1 MEKFNDFL
9 VLLDAN
15 LSGSWWFPALLIGTG
30 IFFTI
35 YLGLPQF
42 RYFKSALK
50 IVSGKTKSSDSEG
63 ETTGFQALTTA
74 MSGAVGTGNIGGVAL
89 AIWTGGPAAIFW
101 MWITAIFGM
110 TTKFVEVTL
119 GHKYRTKLSDGS
131 ISGGPMY
138 YIEQGLNM
146 KWVAILFAFLMM
158 ITAIGSGNM
167 PQINNIALVMNTEFS
182 VPKLFTGLFLGG
194 LLWIIIIGGIKRI
207 ASVASKIIPI
217 MGLIYFGGAL
227 IILIENYQNVIPS
240 FQAIFAQVFTGSA
253 AVGGFLGASF
263 AMSLKYG
270 VARGLY
276 SNEAGQGS
284 SPIAHASS
292 KNKSIDQGVVSILEP
307 FIDTIVVCSVTALV
321 ILSSGVWTQKF
332 DTQFSKTDM
341 VVLDGIYSDDKNDD
355 GNYVFP
361 EDINEL
367 TNYVQGIESNIRNYS
382 GTLNVKEGKIV
393 EKNIT
398 IIHLRSIA
406 EDVVFHTPETSD
418 DDETKLSG
426 HLIIK
431 NGKVDKAI
439 SYTYDSKNKSFRTLD
454 PQSGV
459 KDAES
464 GKIMYELILN
474 NGLLLDQL
482 IKEVES
488 KISLEENNPER
499 DASILRML
507 LAEKDEL
514 LEKRETNLDKEKS
527 FIFNEI
533 VEGRSLVSS
542 AELTAKAFSNGI
554 MGEYGG
560 KLVAIALLLFA
571 FSTAITWCYYGDR
584 STAYIFG
591 EKGVVWYRNFYV
603 LCFILAAVIDTT
615 VVWNIAYVVVALV
628 SIPNLIAMFV
638 LRKEMKLLSDDFKVK

>member
-1 MEKFNDFL
+1 MDKFNDFL
-9 VLLDAN
+9 LLLDAN

-35 YLGLPQF
+35 YLGFPQF
-42 RYFKSALK
+42 KYFNSALK
-50 IVSGKTKSSDSEG
+50 IVSGKTNNSESDG

-110 TTKFVEVTL
+110 TTKYVEVTL
-119 GHKYRTKLSDGS
+119 GHKYRTKLADGS

-138 YIEQGLNM
+138 YIEKGLNINWKGINFPS

-167 PQINNIALVMNTEFS
+167 PQINNIALVMNTEFN
-182 VPKLFTGLFLGG
+182 VPKLFTGLFLGA

-240 FQAIFAQVFTGSA
+240 FNAIFAQVFTGSA

-307 FIDTIVVCSVTALV
+307 FIDTLVVCSVTALV

-332 DTQFSKTDM
+332 DTTFSKTDM
-341 VVLDGIYSDDKNDD
+341 VILEGIYSDEKNIEGDYLYPD
-355 GNYVFP
+355 
-361 EDINEL
+361 DINEL
-367 TNYVQGIESNIRNYS
+367 TKCVQSIDS
-382 GTLNVKEGKIV
+382 NVKEFNGSLTISDGILKTD
-393 EKNIT
+393 NIT
-398 IIHLRSIA
+398 IIHSRSIA
-406 EDVVFHTPETSD
+406 EDISVSTNGTLYTGV
-418 DDETKLSG
+418 LNV
-426 HLIIK
+426 I
-431 NGKVDKAI
+431 NGKVAE
-439 SYTYDSKNKSFRTLD
+439 
-454 PQSGV
+454 QSTF
-459 KDAES
+459 E
-464 GKIMYELILN
+464 GK
-474 NGLLLDQL
+474 
-482 IKEVES
+482 
-488 KISLEENNPER
+488 
-499 DASILRML
+499 
-507 LAEKDEL
+507 
-514 LEKRETNLDKEKS
+514 
-527 FIFNEI
+527 
-533 VEGRSLVSS
+533 SLVSS
-542 AELTAKAFSNGI
+542 AELTAKAFSQGI
-554 MGEYGG
+554 LGQYGG

-591 EKGVVWYRNFYV
+591 EKGVIWYRNFYV
-603 LCFILAAVIDTT
+603 LCFVLAAVIDTT

-628 SIPNLIAMFV
+628 SIPNLIAMFA
-638 LRKEMKLLSDDFKVK
+638 LRKEMKLLSDEFKIK

>member
-1 MEKFNDFL
+1 MEQFNNFL
-9 VLLDAN
+9 ILLDSN

-35 YLGLPQF
+35 YLGFPQF
-42 RYFKSALK
+42 KYFKSAFK
-50 IVSGKTKSSDSEG
+50 IVSGKNKSDSEG

-119 GHKYRTKLSDGS
+119 GHKYRTKLKDGS

-182 VPKLFTGLFLGG
+182 VPKLFTGLFLGA

-217 MGLIYFGGAL
+217 MGIIYFGGAL
-227 IILIENYQNVIPS
+227 IILAENYQNIIPS
-240 FQAIFAQVFTGSA
+240 FSAIFSQVFTGSA

-332 DTQFSKTDM
+332 DTTFSKTDM
-341 VVLDGIYSDDKNDD
+341 VILEGIYSDEKNDD
-355 GNYVFP
+355 GNYIHP
-361 EDINEL
+361 DHISEL
-367 TNYVQGIESNIRNYS
+367 TKYVQSIDS
-382 GTLNVKEGKIV
+382 NVKEYSGSLDVIEGKLIAD
-393 EKNIT
+393 NIT
-398 IIHLRSIA
+398 VIHSRSIA
-406 EDVVFHTPETSD
+406 EDISVHNLNSNPYSG
-418 DDETKLSG
+418 KLN
-426 HLIIK
+426 IIG
-431 NGKVDKAI
+431 GKVNEQVI
-439 SYTYDSKNKSFRTLD
+439 I
-454 PQSGV
+454 
-459 KDAES
+459 E
-464 GKIMYELILN
+464 GK
-474 NGLLLDQL
+474 
-482 IKEVES
+482 
-488 KISLEENNPER
+488 
-499 DASILRML
+499 
-507 LAEKDEL
+507 
-514 LEKRETNLDKEKS
+514 
-527 FIFNEI
+527 
-533 VEGRSLVSS
+533 SLVSS
-542 AELTAKAFSNGI
+542 AELTAKAFSQGI
-554 MGEYGG
+554 LGQYGG

-571 FSTAITWCYYGDR
+571 FSTSITWCYYGDR

-638 LRKEMKLLSDDFKVK
+638 LRKEMKKLSDEFNII

>member
-1 MEKFNDFL
+1 MNQFNEFL
-9 VLLDAN
+9 LFLDSN
-15 LSGSWWFPALLIGTG
+15 LSGSWWFPILLVGTG

-35 YLGLPQF
+35 YLGFPQF
-42 RYFKSALK
+42 KFFGKAWKL
-50 IVSGKTKSSDSEG
+50 VSGKNTKSDAEG
-63 ETTGFQALTTA
+63 ETTAFEALTTA

-110 TTKFVEVTL
+110 TTKFVEVTM
-119 GHKYRTKLSDGS
+119 GHKYRTKLEDGS

-138 YIEQGLNM
+138 YIEHALNM
-146 KWVAILFAFLMM
+146 KWAGILFAFLMM

-182 VPKLFTGLFLGG
+182 VPKLFTGLFLGA
-194 LLWIIIIGGIKRI
+194 LLWVIIIGGIKRI

-227 IILIENYQNVIPS
+227 VILAENYHNIIPS
-240 FQAIFAQVFTGSA
+240 FNAIFSQVFTGSA

-332 DTQFSKTDM
+332 DTNFSKTDM
-341 VVLDGIYSDDKNDD
+341 VILEGVYSDEKNID
-355 GNYVFP
+355 GSYIHP
-361 EDINEL
+361 KHINEL
-367 TNYVQGIESNIRNYS
+367 TNYVQSMESNVNTFT
-382 GTLNVKEGKIV
+382 GTINVENGKIV
-393 EKNIT
+393 ESDIT
-398 IIHLRSIA
+398 ILHSRSIA
-406 EDVVFHTPETSD
+406 EDISVKSNS
-418 DDETKLSG
+418 TKDLYSG
-426 HLIIK
+426 LLTIN
-431 NGKVDKAI
+431 NGKINERV
-439 SYTYDSKNKSFRTLD
+439 
-454 PQSGV
+454 
-459 KDAES
+459 
-464 GKIMYELILN
+464 
-474 NGLLLDQL
+474 
-482 IKEVES
+482 
-488 KISLEENNPER
+488 SLEG
-499 DASILRML
+499 
-507 LAEKDEL
+507 K
-514 LEKRETNLDKEKS
+514 
-527 FIFNEI
+527 
-533 VEGRSLVSS
+533 SLVSS
-542 AELTAKAFSNGI
+542 AELTAKAFSQGI
-554 MGEYGG
+554 FGDFGG

-591 EKGVVWYRNFYV
+591 EKGVFWYRNFYV

-615 VVWNIAYVVVALV
+615 IVWNIAYVVVALV
-628 SIPNLIAMFV
+628 SIPNLIALFV
-638 LRKEMKLLSDDFKVK
+638 LRSEMKDLTNEFIKEN

>member
-1 MEKFNDFL
+1 MNQFNEFL
-9 VLLDAN
+9 LLLDSN
-15 LSGSWWFPALLIGTG
+15 LSGSWWFPILLVGTG

-35 YLGLPQF
+35 YLGFPQF
-42 RYFKSALK
+42 RFFGKAWKL
-50 IVSGKTKSSDSEG
+50 VSGKNTKSDAEG
-63 ETTGFQALTTA
+63 ETTAFEALTTA

-110 TTKFVEVTL
+110 TTKFVEVTM
-119 GHKYRTKLSDGS
+119 GHKYRTKLEDGS

-138 YIEQGLNM
+138 YIEHALNM
-146 KWVAILFAFLMM
+146 KWAGILFAFLMM

-182 VPKLFTGLFLGG
+182 VPKLFTGLFLGI

-227 IILIENYQNVIPS
+227 VILVENYQNIIPS
-240 FQAIFAQVFTGSA
+240 FNAIFAQVFTGSA

-292 KNKSIDQGVVSILEP
+292 KNTSIDQGVVSILEP

-321 ILSSGVWTQKF
+321 ILSSGVWTEKF
-332 DTQFSKTDM
+332 DTTFSKTDM
-341 VVLDGIYSDDKNDD
+341 VILDGTYSDKENADGTYLYPNDM
-355 GNYVFP
+355 NQ
-361 EDINEL
+361 L
-367 TNYVQGIESNIRNYS
+367 TRYVQSIDSDVSEFS
-382 GTLNVKEGKIV
+382 GVLEIQQGQLMSSD
-393 EKNIT
+393 IT
-398 IIHLRSIA
+398 VLHSRSIA
-406 EDVVFHTPETSD
+406 ENILVKDNVEKILYTGSVTVID
-418 DDETKLSG
+418 
-426 HLIIK
+426 
-431 NGKVDKAI
+431 GKVKEPVI
-439 SYTYDSKNKSFRTLD
+439 F
-454 PQSGV
+454 
-459 KDAES
+459 E
-464 GKIMYELILN
+464 GK
-474 NGLLLDQL
+474 
-482 IKEVES
+482 
-488 KISLEENNPER
+488 
-499 DASILRML
+499 
-507 LAEKDEL
+507 
-514 LEKRETNLDKEKS
+514 
-527 FIFNEI
+527 
-533 VEGRSLVSS
+533 SLVSS
-542 AELTAKAFSNGI
+542 AELTAKAFSQGI
-554 MGEYGG
+554 FGQYGG

-591 EKGVVWYRNFYV
+591 ERGVFWYRNFYV

-615 VVWNIAYVVVALV
+615 IVWNIAYVVVALV
-628 SIPNLIAMFV
+628 SIPNLIALFV
-638 LRKEMKLLSDDFKVK
+638 LRNEMKDLTKEFIIKS

>member
-1 MEKFNDFL
+1 MEQFNAFL
-9 VLLDAN
+9 VLLDSN

-35 YLGLPQF
+35 YLGFPQF
-42 RYFKSALK
+42 KYFNSALK
-50 IVSGKTKSSDSEG
+50 IVSGKTNNAESDG

-110 TTKFVEVTL
+110 TTKYVEVTL

-167 PQINNIALVMNTEFS
+167 PQINNIALVMNTEFA
-182 VPKLFTGLFLGG
+182 VPKLFTGLFLGA

-227 IILIENYQNVIPS
+227 IILVENYQNVIPS
-240 FQAIFAQVFTGSA
+240 FNAIFAQVFTGSA
-253 AVGGFLGASF
+253 AMGGFLGASF

-332 DTQFSKTDM
+332 DTNFSKTDM
-341 VVLDGIYSDDKNDD
+341 VVLEGIYSDEKTID
-355 GNYVFP
+355 GSYLYP
-361 EDINEL
+361 DHINEL
-367 TNYVQGIESNIRNYS
+367 TNYVQSVDS
-382 GTLNVKEGKIV
+382 NVKEFSGLLEIEDGKLISNNV
-393 EKNIT
+393 T
-398 IIHLRSIA
+398 VIHSRSIA
-406 EDVVFHTPETSD
+406 EDITISNTNNTNDGLF
-418 DDETKLSG
+418 SG
-426 HLIIK
+426 KVNVI
-431 NGKVDKAI
+431 NGKVTDQVSI
-439 SYTYDSKNKSFRTLD
+439 
-454 PQSGV
+454 
-459 KDAES
+459 S
-464 GKIMYELILN
+464 GK
-474 NGLLLDQL
+474 
-482 IKEVES
+482 
-488 KISLEENNPER
+488 
-499 DASILRML
+499 
-507 LAEKDEL
+507 
-514 LEKRETNLDKEKS
+514 
-527 FIFNEI
+527 
-533 VEGRSLVSS
+533 SLVSS
-542 AELTAKAFSNGI
+542 AELTAKAFSQGI
-554 MGEYGG
+554 LGQYGG

-571 FSTAITWCYYGDR
+571 FSTSITWCYYGDR

-603 LCFILAAVIDTT
+603 LCFVLAAVIDTT

-638 LRKEMKLLSDDFKVK
+638 LRKEMKSLSDNFQIK

>member
-1 MEKFNDFL
+1 MEQFNNFL
-9 VLLDAN
+9 ILLDSN

-35 YLGLPQF
+35 YLGFPQF
-42 RYFKSALK
+42 KYFNSALK
-50 IVSGKTKSSDSEG
+50 IVSVKNKSADQDG

-110 TTKFVEVTL
+110 TTKYVEVTL

-182 VPKLFTGLFLGG
+182 VPKLFTGLFLGA
-194 LLWIIIIGGIKRI
+194 LLWVIIIGGIKRI

-227 IILIENYQNVIPS
+227 IILAENYQNIIPS
-240 FQAIFAQVFTGSA
+240 FNAIFAQVFTGSA

-332 DTQFSKTDM
+332 DTNFSKTDM
-341 VVLDGIYSDDKNDD
+341 VILEGTYSDEKNID
-355 GNYVFP
+355 GDYLYP
-361 EDINEL
+361 KQINEL
-367 TNYVQGIESNIRNYS
+367 NSYVQSLDS
-382 GTLNVKEGKIV
+382 DVKEFSGELTVQDGNLITQ
-393 EKNIT
+393 NIT
-398 IIHLRSIA
+398 ILHSRSIA
-406 EDVVFHTPETSD
+406 EDVTISD
-418 DDETKLSG
+418 QDDSNLFTGILNVD
-426 HLIIK
+426 
-431 NGKVDKAI
+431 NGKIIEPVDIK
-439 SYTYDSKNKSFRTLD
+439 
-454 PQSGV
+454 
-459 KDAES
+459 
-464 GKIMYELILN
+464 GK
-474 NGLLLDQL
+474 
-482 IKEVES
+482 
-488 KISLEENNPER
+488 
-499 DASILRML
+499 
-507 LAEKDEL
+507 
-514 LEKRETNLDKEKS
+514 
-527 FIFNEI
+527 
-533 VEGRSLVSS
+533 SLVSS
-542 AELTAKAFSNGI
+542 AELTAKAFSQGI
-554 MGEYGG
+554 MGQYGG

-571 FSTAITWCYYGDR
+571 FSTSITWCYYGDR

-591 EKGVVWYRNFYV
+591 EKGVIWYRNFYV
-603 LCFILAAVIDTT
+603 LCFVLAAVIDTT
-615 VVWNIAYVVVALV
+615 IVWNIAYVVVALV

-638 LRKEMKLLSDDFKVK
+638 LRKEMKSLSDNFEVK

>member
-1 MEKFNDFL
+1 MEQFNAFL
-9 VLLDAN
+9 VLLDSN

-35 YLGLPQF
+35 YLGFPQF
-42 RYFKSALK
+42 KYFNSALK
-50 IVSGKTKSSDSEG
+50 IVSGKTNNAESDG

-101 MWITAIFGM
+101 MWITALFGM
-110 TTKFVEVTL
+110 TTKYVEVTL

-167 PQINNIALVMNTEFS
+167 PQINNIALVMNTEFA
-182 VPKLFTGLFLGG
+182 VPKLFTGLFLGA

-227 IILIENYQNVIPS
+227 IILVENYQNVIPS
-240 FQAIFAQVFTGSA
+240 FNAIFAQVFTGSA
-253 AVGGFLGASF
+253 AMGGFLGASF

-332 DTQFSKTDM
+332 DTNFSKTDM
-341 VVLDGIYSDDKNDD
+341 VVLEGIYSDEKTVD
-355 GNYVFP
+355 GSYLYP
-361 EDINEL
+361 DHINEL
-367 TNYVQGIESNIRNYS
+367 TNYVQSVDS
-382 GTLNVKEGKIV
+382 DVKEFSGLLEIEDGKLISNNV
-393 EKNIT
+393 T
-398 IIHLRSIA
+398 VIHSRSIA
-406 EDVVFHTPETSD
+406 EDITISNTNNINDGLF
-418 DDETKLSG
+418 SG
-426 HLIIK
+426 KVNVL
-431 NGKVDKAI
+431 NGKVTDQVSI
-439 SYTYDSKNKSFRTLD
+439 
-454 PQSGV
+454 
-459 KDAES
+459 S
-464 GKIMYELILN
+464 GK
-474 NGLLLDQL
+474 
-482 IKEVES
+482 
-488 KISLEENNPER
+488 
-499 DASILRML
+499 
-507 LAEKDEL
+507 
-514 LEKRETNLDKEKS
+514 
-527 FIFNEI
+527 
-533 VEGRSLVSS
+533 SLVSS
-542 AELTAKAFSNGI
+542 AELTAKAFSQGI
-554 MGEYGG
+554 LGQYGG

-571 FSTAITWCYYGDR
+571 FSTSITWCYYGDR

-603 LCFILAAVIDTT
+603 LCFVLAAVIDTT

-638 LRKEMKLLSDDFKVK
+638 LRKEMKSLSDNFQIK

>member
-1 MEKFNDFL
+1 MDQFNEFL
-9 VLLDAN
+9 ILLDSN
-15 LSGSWWFPALLIGTG
+15 LSGSWWFPILLVGTG

-35 YLGLPQF
+35 YLGFPQF
-42 RYFKSALK
+42 RFFGKAWHL
-50 IVSGKTKSSDSEG
+50 VSGKNKKTDADG
-63 ETTGFQALTTA
+63 ETTAFEALTTA

-110 TTKFVEVTL
+110 TTKFVEVTM
-119 GHKYRTKLSDGS
+119 GHKYRTKLADGS

-138 YIEQGLNM
+138 YIESALNM
-146 KWVAILFAFLMM
+146 KWAGILFAFLMM

-227 IILIENYQNVIPS
+227 IILTENYQNIIPS
-240 FQAIFAQVFTGSA
+240 FNAIFSQVFTGSA

-332 DTQFSKTDM
+332 DTTFAKTDM
-341 VVLDGIYSDDKNDD
+341 VILDGIYSDKKNSD
-355 GNYVFP
+355 GSYVYP
-361 EDINEL
+361 NHISEL
-367 TNYVQGIESNIRNYS
+367 TNYVQSLESD
-382 GTLNVKEGKIV
+382 VKEYNGTISIADGRIDNS
-393 EKNIT
+393 NIT
-398 IIHLRSIA
+398 ILHSRSIA
-406 EDVVFHTPETSD
+406 EDVEV
-418 DDETKLSG
+418 LSISKDRYSG
-426 HLIIK
+426 SLNI
-431 NGKVDKAI
+431 VD
-439 SYTYDSKNKSFRTLD
+439 
-454 PQSGV
+454 
-459 KDAES
+459 
-464 GKIMYELILN
+464 GKI
-474 NGLLLDQL
+474 
-482 IKEVES
+482 
-488 KISLEENNPER
+488 LEPVT
-499 DASILRML
+499 L
-507 LAEKDEL
+507 KG
-514 LEKRETNLDKEKS
+514 K
-527 FIFNEI
+527 
-533 VEGRSLVSS
+533 SLVSS
-542 AELTAKAFSNGI
+542 AELTAKAFSQGVF
-554 MGEYGG
+554 GEYGG

-591 EKGVVWYRNFYV
+591 ERGVFWYRNFYV
-603 LCFILAAVIDTT
+603 LCFVLAAVIDTT
-615 VVWNIAYVVVALV
+615 IVWNIAYVVVALV
-628 SIPNLIAMFV
+628 SIPNLIALFV
-638 LRKEMKLLSDDFKVK
+638 LRNEMKDLTNEFIKEN

>member
-1 MEKFNDFL
+1 MEQFNNFL
-9 VLLDAN
+9 ILLDSN

-35 YLGLPQF
+35 YLGFPQF
-42 RYFKSALK
+42 KYFKSAFK
-50 IVSGKTKSSDSEG
+50 IVSGKNKSDSEG

-119 GHKYRTKLSDGS
+119 GHKYRTKLKDGS

-182 VPKLFTGLFLGG
+182 VPKLFTGLFLGV

-217 MGLIYFGGAL
+217 MGIIYFGGAL
-227 IILIENYQNVIPS
+227 IILAENYQNIIPS
-240 FQAIFAQVFTGSA
+240 FSAIFSQVFTGSA

-332 DTQFSKTDM
+332 DTTFSKTDM
-341 VVLDGIYSDDKNDD
+341 VILEGIYSDEKNDD
-355 GNYVFP
+355 GNYIHP
-361 EDINEL
+361 DHISEL
-367 TNYVQGIESNIRNYS
+367 TKYVQSIDSDVKEYS
-382 GTLNVKEGKIV
+382 GSLDVVEGKLIAD
-393 EKNIT
+393 NIT
-398 IIHLRSIA
+398 VIHSRSIA
-406 EDVVFHTPETSD
+406 EDITVHNLNSNLYSG
-418 DDETKLSG
+418 KLN
-426 HLIIK
+426 IIG
-431 NGKVDKAI
+431 GKVNEQVI
-439 SYTYDSKNKSFRTLD
+439 I
-454 PQSGV
+454 
-459 KDAES
+459 E
-464 GKIMYELILN
+464 GK
-474 NGLLLDQL
+474 
-482 IKEVES
+482 
-488 KISLEENNPER
+488 
-499 DASILRML
+499 
-507 LAEKDEL
+507 
-514 LEKRETNLDKEKS
+514 
-527 FIFNEI
+527 
-533 VEGRSLVSS
+533 SLVSS
-542 AELTAKAFSNGI
+542 AELTAKAFSQGI
-554 MGEYGG
+554 LGQYGG

-571 FSTAITWCYYGDR
+571 FSTSITWCYYGDR

-638 LRKEMKLLSDDFKVK
+638 LRKEMKKLSDEFNII